1 VLLRHQP
8 HGYTGYPFS
17 LQVDAEYQLSA
28 ADGLRI
34 TVSATNR
41 GSRPAPFGNGQ
52 HPYFTAGPA
61 PLDEWELELPA
72 GRWLPLDERG
82 IPTGPVQD
90 IGGTP
95 IDFRSPHLI
104 GDTVLDHA
112 LTGLDRAADGRV
124 WAHVRS
130 AGRQVSLWAG
140 AGYGWLQVFTS
151 DTLHGER
158 HRKAVAIEPMTCP
171 PNALVSGDDV
181 IVLAPGES
189 TSHSWGVG
197 VSSA

>member
-1 VLLRHQP
+1 M
-8 HGYTGYPFS
+8 
-17 LQVDAEYQLSA
+17 
-28 ADGLRI
+28 
-34 TVSATNR
+34 
-41 GSRPAPFGNGQ
+41 
-52 HPYFTAGPA
+52 
-61 PLDEWELELPA
+61 
-72 GRWLPLDERG
+72 
-82 IPTGPVQD
+82 
-90 IGGTP
+90 
-95 IDFRSPHLI
+95 
-104 GDTVLDHA
+104 LDHA
-112 LTGLDRAADGRV
+112 LTGLVRAADGRA

-140 AGYGWLQVFTS
+140 PGYGWLQVFTS

-197 VSSA
+197 VSSV